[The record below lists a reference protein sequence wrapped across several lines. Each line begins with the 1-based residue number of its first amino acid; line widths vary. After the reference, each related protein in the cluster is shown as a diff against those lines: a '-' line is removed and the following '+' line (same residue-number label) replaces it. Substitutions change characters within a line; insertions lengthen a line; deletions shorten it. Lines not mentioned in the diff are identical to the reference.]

1 MRLPEEPLEGYAT
14 AACFSSL
21 FQPCMGVAGLDCG
34 RWIWHILDQREN
46 DETLPKHPDDG
57 DMHYDAGYWGVQAND
72 YAVRHVRIV
81 QVAAN
86 ANGNRDLSCG
96 GLELYGALQEL

>member
-1 MRLPEEPLEGYAT
+1 
-14 AACFSSL
+14 
-21 FQPCMGVAGLDCG
+21 MGVAGLDCG

-57 DMHYDAGYWGVQAND
+57 VMHYDAGYWGVQAND

-81 QVAAN
+81 QVAAKCKWQQ
-86 ANGNRDLSCG
+86 GSFLWWVRIVR
-96 GLELYGALQEL
+96 GAARTLMLPV